1 MIIMTNITLHMC
13 TTPRHLLSAIAIAS
27 QYESEDH
34 HVILFDQ
41 DTNKHLYLA
50 VVSEYLKQSKLFGFS
65 AIFYKPNKGGIKK
78 WQHRKTIFQQIDSY
92 LIRYKPK
99 KILVGNDRRMEFQ
112 YIVRHLNNS
121 VEVTYVDE
129 GTATY
134 VNGLGINKITEYID
148 RVFDAKLK
156 KLVYGAWYSHTSMLG
171 GSRWIDNSIVCFPDL
186 ANRAIKKKAIK
197 LFEPSWFRH
206 KNIKEFLNFYAERLD
221 LDVLKIASI
230 QTVFIL
236 PHPMFLGAS
245 DFDRAAYKCKMQD
258 EIKKGNIVGVKYHP
272 RQCGDPLSLLGMGLI
287 EIPRELPLELFLPL
301 MTIKEA
307 WGDVSSAV
315 MSVKWL
321 CPDANVYA
329 EMCGDSKELNFFEGL
344 FAEIGVQIIDLEN
357 SGGLIDAGK

>member
-1 MIIMTNITLHMC
+1 MVL
-13 TTPRHLLSAIAIAS
+13 
-27 QYESEDH
+27 
-34 HVILFDQ
+34 
-41 DTNKHLYLA
+41 
-50 VVSEYLKQSKLFGFS
+50 EYLKQSKLFGFS
-65 AIFYKPNKGGIKK
+65 AIFYKSNKGGIKK
-78 WQHRKTIFQQIDSY
+78 WQHRRTIFQQIDSY
-92 LIRYKPK
+92 LIQYKPK

-112 YIVRHLNNS
+112 YIVSHLNNS

-134 VNGLGINKITEYID
+134 VNSFGVNKIKEYID

-156 KLVYGAWYSHTSMLG
+156 KLVYGTWYSHTSMVG

-186 ANRAIKKKAIK
+186 ANRGIKKKAIK
-197 LFEPSWFRH
+197 LFEQSWFRH
-206 KNIKEFLNFYAERLD
+206 KNIKEFLYFYAERLD
-221 LDVLKIASI
+221 LDVLNIASI

-258 EIKKGNIVGVKYHP
+258 VIKKGNIVGVKYHP

-329 EMCGDSKELNFFEGL
+329 EMHGDLKELNFFKGL

-357 SGGLIDAGK
+357 SGGLIDSGK

>member
-1 MIIMTNITLHMC
+1 
-13 TTPRHLLSAIAIAS
+13 LSAIAIAS

-78 WQHRKTIFQQIDSY
+78 WQHRKIIFQQIDSY

-112 YIVRHLNNS
+112 YIVRRLNNS

-134 VNGLGINKITEYID
+134 VNSLGVNKITEYID

-156 KLVYGAWYSHTSMLG
+156 KLVYGTWYSHTSMLG

-206 KNIKEFLNFYAERLD
+206 KNIKEFLYFYAERLD

-315 MSVKWL
+315 LSVKWL
-321 CPDANVYA
+321 CPNANVYA
-329 EMCGDSKELNFFEGL
+329 EVLGDSKGL
-344 FAEIGVQIIDLEN
+344 KFLEDLFSKVGVKIIDSRKSE
-357 SGGLIDAGK
+357 GLIDNVK